1 MKSLNEDIKQ
11 GQFKNIYLLY
21 GEEDYLKK
29 QYIPKAVESGFLQ
42 RPCLRRVMQAEEGE
56 GISFSV
62 QFHVKNVDTLNFWLQ
77 NEGNNLHRALVARF
91 GHKIAGFSTLLE
103 EIDWEK

>member
-1 MKSLNEDIKQ
+1 MIVYNTTFHIEKDILDESL
-11 GQFKNIYLLY
+11 
-21 GEEDYLKK
+21 DYLKK

-42 RPCLRRVMQAEEGE
+42 RPCLRRVMQA
-56 GISFSV
+56 
-62 QFHVKNVDTLNFWLQ
+62 DTLNFWLQ

>member
-1 MKSLNEDIKQ
+1 MIVYNTTFHIEKDILDESL
-11 GQFKNIYLLY
+11 
-21 GEEDYLKK
+21 DYLKK

-62 QFHVKNVDTLNFWLQ
+62 QFHVKMKEITFTAHWL
-77 NEGNNLHRALVARF
+77 LVSVIKLPALVLYWKR
-91 GHKIAGFSTLLE
+91 
-103 EIDWEK
+103 

>member
-1 MKSLNEDIKQ
+1 MIVYNTTFHIEKDILDESL
-11 GQFKNIYLLY
+11 
-21 GEEDYLKK
+21 DYLKK

-77 NEGNNLHRALVARF
+77 NEGNNLHPHWLLVSVIKLPALVLYWKR
-91 GHKIAGFSTLLE
+91 
-103 EIDWEK
+103 

>member
-1 MKSLNEDIKQ
+1 MI
-11 GQFKNIYLLY
+11 IYNTTFHI
-21 GEEDYLKK
+21 EKEAHIACVDYLKK
-29 QYIPKAVESGFLQ
+29 EYIPQAVSSGFLLNP
-42 RPCLRRVMQAEEGE
+42 RLRRVLQNEENEGE
-56 GISFSV
+56 SYAV

>member
-1 MKSLNEDIKQ
+1 MIVYNTTFHIEKDILDESL
-11 GQFKNIYLLY
+11 
-21 GEEDYLKK
+21 DYLKK

-62 QFHVKNVDTLNFWLQ
+62 QFHVKNVDTLNFWLRMK
-77 NEGNNLHRALVARF
+77 EITFTAHWLLVSVIKLPALVLYWKR
-91 GHKIAGFSTLLE
+91 
-103 EIDWEK
+103 

>member
-1 MKSLNEDIKQ
+1 MIVYNTTFHIEKDILDESL
-11 GQFKNIYLLY
+11 
-21 GEEDYLKK
+21 DYLKK

-56 GISFSV
+56 GFSFSV